1 MTQHREYSINEEIAH
16 AVTHGIAAVASIVGL
31 AVLVAYAIL
40 NGAMLHVVAVS
51 IYGGSLIL
59 LYTASTLYHS
69 IPIPS
74 AKRVLHTLDH
84 AAIYVLIAGSYTPFA
99 LISLDGATRWWLFGI
114 IWSLAAAGVIFKLF
128 FTGRFDKL
136 SLALYL
142 AMGWL
147 VLVFAKPVLAA
158 VPLEGLLWLAAG
170 GLAYTAGAVFYAW
183 RSLPWN
189 HTIWHLCVIL
199 GSVLQFL
206 AVLWFVIPGQGALD
220 V

>member
-1 MTQHREYSINEEIAH
+1 MTQLRSYSMNEEIAH

-40 NGAMLHVVAVS
+40 NGQILHVVAVS

-69 IPIPS
+69 IPIAS

-84 AAIYVLIAGSYTPFA
+84 ASIYVLIAGSYTPFA
-99 LISLDGATRWWLFGI
+99 LIALDGATRWWLFGI
-114 IWSLAAAGVIFKLF
+114 VWSLAAAGVIFKLF

-136 SLALYL
+136 SLVLYL

-147 VLVFAKPVLAA
+147 VVAFAKPVLAA
-158 VPLEGLLWLAAG
+158 VPLDGLLWLAAG
-170 GLAYTAGAVFYAW
+170 GLAYTVGALFYAW

-189 HTIWHLCVIL
+189 HTIWHLFVML

-206 AVLWFVIPGQGALD
+206 AVLWFVIPGQIT
-220 V
+220 